1 MNKSN
6 RKLLPAM
13 ATVVV
18 VLLVMCGIGSAGYI
32 AITKDTAASDPA
44 LYWVG
49 DTITYNMTVAI
60 HGEDVTPPANY
71 WFKVDVYD
79 TYPNGTVELLES
91 DLELFYNGTKSK
103 QYVRTYVVSE
113 PDINTSWIL
122 PGHWVI
128 NYVTT
133 SGIDNIQG
141 APGTGIVDA
150 STDCPSK
157 IAREPLANFDFDAG
171 DCDLIVQF
179 TPNANDPD
187 GTIALYEWDFEN
199 DGTIDKTTTS
209 ASLFSHTFP
218 ASGDHGVKLTVTD
231 NDDLTDWIVKTVHIT
246 APPTVTVKRSPPAP
260 QCVEIGDSVTFSIAS
275 LTNDAPMATYE
286 WTFTNGI
293 AGSGVLPWPSDGD
306 VSITRT
312 IPSQYGTKATLTV
325 VDELG
330 CEGEDDVTV
339 CVDPPEEVPLLTLP
353 GMFALIGMMC
363 IVGAGRILTRGRRS

>member
-79 TYPNGTVELLES
+79 TYPNGTVELVES
-91 DLELFYNGTKSK
+91 DLELFYNGTKAK
-103 QYVRTYVVSE
+103 QYVRTYVVAE

-128 NYVTT
+128 NYVNAI
-133 SGIDNIQG
+133 GIDNL
-141 APGTGIVDA
+141 PGTVSA

-157 IAREPLANFDFDAG
+157 IARDPEADFDFDAG
-171 DCDLIVQF
+171 DCDLTVQF
-179 TPNANDPD
+179 MPNATDPD
-187 GTIALYEWDFEN
+187 GTIELYEWDFEN
-199 DGTIDKTTTS
+199 DGTTDKTATNANT
-209 ASLFSHTFP
+209 FSRTFP
-218 ASGDHGVKLTVTD
+218 ASGDYDVNLTVTD
-231 NDDLTDWIVKTVHIT
+231 NDGLTDWIVKTVHIT
-246 APPTVTVKRSPPAP
+246 APPTISSLTASPTSVTVPP
-260 QCVEIGDSVTFSIAS
+260 GGWVTVTGTVSDPDDDDLNYTWTIV
-275 LTNDAPMATYE
+275 NATG
-286 WTFTNGI
+286 THVITGGPI
-293 AGSGVLPWPSDGD
+293 SGPPYP
-306 VSITRT
+306 T
-312 IPSQYGTKATLTV
+312 ISTPCFVDKVPTTVTLTV
-325 VDELG
+325 TDPVD
-330 CEGEDDVTV
+330 
-339 CVDPPEEVPLLTLP
+339 CVDSADVRLGRPPQYVPLLTLP
-353 GMFALIGMMC
+353 GLLALIGMMC
-363 IVGAGRILTRGRRS
+363 IVGAGRIITRGRRS